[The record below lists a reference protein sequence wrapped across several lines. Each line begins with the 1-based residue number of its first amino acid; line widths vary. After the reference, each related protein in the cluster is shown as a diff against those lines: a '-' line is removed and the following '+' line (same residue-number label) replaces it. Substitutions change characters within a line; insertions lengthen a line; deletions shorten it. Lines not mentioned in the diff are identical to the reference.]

1 MSNLHV
7 KSTDTAIHRSEIPR
21 LDLLHS
27 FEAASRLLSFTLAG
41 EELFLTQSAVSRQ
54 IQQLEAH
61 LGVLLFERH
70 HRALVLTDAGLLLRR
85 AVIDTLARLR
95 DATTALRATAQPR
108 SSPAL
113 VSVTTTPGFASL
125 WLIPRLSRFTA
136 SHPDVDV
143 RVSATMDVL
152 DLTRSQI
159 DLAVR
164 FCPISDDLGAPL
176 FEESVLPMC
185 APALLKTGSHPAGA
199 HPLRKPTDLLHHTL
213 LAVDAPYLKDLTVD
227 WEPWI
232 QVMGLQ
238 KLQMKNT
245 IRFTQYA
252 DAVAAAIDGQGVVI
266 GRLPLLQEH
275 IKSKRLVAPF
285 RASVASRRGYYVRS
299 SSAAQKN
306 KNAQDFL
313 AWLRVE
319 ASSAQ

>member
-1 MSNLHV
+1 MSHLHV
-7 KSTDTAIHRSEIPR
+7 KSTDVAIHRSEIPR

-27 FEAASRLLSFTLAG
+27 FEAASRHLSFTLAG

-61 LGVLLFERH
+61 LGVALFLRH

-85 AVIDTLARLR
+85 ATLDTLARLR
-95 DATTALRATAQPR
+95 DATTALRATGAAKAA
-108 SSPAL
+108 PAL

-136 SHPDVDV
+136 THPAVDV
-143 RVSATMDVL
+143 RVSATLDVL
-152 DLTRSQI
+152 DLARSQI

-164 FCPISDDLGAPL
+164 FCPIEGSVGVPL

-185 APALLKTGSHPAGA
+185 APALLKGGA

-238 KLQMKNT
+238 KLQMKT
-245 IRFTQYA
+245 PFA
-252 DAVAAAIDGQGVVI
+252 
-266 GRLPLLQEH
+266 LPNMPMPWLQPLTG
-275 IKSKRLVAPF
+275 KVLSLVAC
-285 RASVASRRGYYVRS
+285 RCY
-299 SSAAQKN
+299 KN
-306 KNAQDFL
+306 TSKAND
-313 AWLRVE
+313 
-319 ASSAQ
+319 

>member
-7 KSTDTAIHRSEIPR
+7 KSSDAAIHRSEIPR

-27 FEAASRLLSFTLAG
+27 FEAASRLLSFTLAA

-61 LGVLLFERH
+61 LGVALFERH

-85 AVIDTLARLR
+85 TVIDTLARLR
-95 DATTALRATAQPR
+95 DATTALRAIAKPNAA
-108 SSPAL
+108 PAL

-136 SHPDVDV
+136 THPDVDV
-143 RVSATMDVL
+143 RVSATLDVL
-152 DLTRSQI
+152 DLARSQI

-164 FCPISDDLGAPL
+164 FCPISDGVGVPL

-185 APALLKTGSHPAGA
+185 APALLKLGA

-245 IRFTQYA
+245 IRFSQYA

-285 RASVASRRGYYVRS
+285 RASVASRRGYYVHS
-299 SSAAQKN
+299 SDAAQKN

-313 AWLRVE
+313 AWLRAE
-319 ASSAQ
+319 AMPEQPPHD

>member
-1 MSNLHV
+1 MNNLHV
-7 KSTDTAIHRSEIPR
+7 KSNDTTIHRSEIPR

-27 FEAASRLLSFTLAG
+27 FEAASRHLSFTLAG

-54 IQQLEAH
+54 MQQLEAH
-61 LGVLLFERH
+61 LGVTLFLRH
-70 HRALVLTDAGLLLRR
+70 HRALALTDAGLLLRR
-85 AVIDTLARLR
+85 TVIDTLARLR
-95 DATTALRATAQPR
+95 DATTLLRATAKPNNA
-108 SSPAL
+108 PAL

-136 SHPDVDV
+136 THQGVDV

-152 DLTRSQI
+152 DLSRSQI

-164 FCPISDDLGAPL
+164 FCPISDDLGVPL

-185 APALLKTGSHPAGA
+185 APSLLKAGA
-199 HPLRKPTDLLHHTL
+199 HPLRKPTDLVHHTL
-213 LAVDAPYLKDLTVD
+213 LAVEAPYLKDLTVD

-275 IKSKRLVAPF
+275 IKSKRLVTPF
-285 RASVASRRGYYVRS
+285 PSGVASRRGYYVHS
-299 SSAAQKN
+299 SEAAQRN
-306 KNAQDFL
+306 NHAQDFL
-313 AWLRVE
+313 AWLKAE
-319 ASSAQ
+319 ANLEQPPHG

>member
-1 MSNLHV
+1 MNYSHV

-61 LGVLLFERH
+61 LGVALFERH
-70 HRALVLTDAGLLLRR
+70 HRALMLTDAGLLLRR
-85 AVIDTLARLR
+85 TVVDTLARLR
-95 DATTALRATAQPR
+95 DATTLLRAVAKP
-108 SSPAL
+108 SAAPSM

-136 SHPDVDV
+136 THPAVDV
-143 RVSATMDVL
+143 RVSATLDVL
-152 DLTRSQI
+152 DLARSQI

-164 FCPISDDLGAPL
+164 FSQISDGLGIPL

-185 APALLKTGSHPAGA
+185 APELLKSGT

-213 LAVDAPYLKDLTVD
+213 LAASHSNDLSAD

-238 KLQMKNT
+238 KLQMKNS

-252 DAVAAAIDGQGVVI
+252 DAVTAAIGGQGVVI

-285 RASVASRRGYYVRS
+285 RASVASRRGYYVHCS
-299 SSAAQKN
+299 NAAQGN
-306 KNAQDFL
+306 IHAQDFL

-319 ASSAQ
+319 ASSQIAQIN

>member
-7 KSTDTAIHRSEIPR
+7 KSTDVAIHRSEIPR

-27 FEAASRLLSFTLAG
+27 FEAASRHLSFTLAG
-41 EELFLTQSAVSRQ
+41 EELFVTQSAVSRQ

-61 LGVLLFERH
+61 LGVALFERH

-85 AVIDTLARLR
+85 TTLDTLARLR
-95 DATTALRATAQPR
+95 DATTALRATAK
-108 SSPAL
+108 SSTAPAM

-136 SHPDVDV
+136 THPAVDV
-143 RVSATMDVL
+143 RVSATLDVL
-152 DLTRSQI
+152 DLARSQI

-164 FCPISDDLGAPL
+164 FCPIEDGLGVPL

-185 APALLKTGSHPAGA
+185 APALLKAGA

-285 RASVASRRGYYVRS
+285 RASVASRRGYYVHS
-299 SSAAQKN
+299 SEAAQSN
-306 KNAQDFL
+306 IHAQDFL
-313 AWLRVE
+313 AWLKVE
-319 ASSAQ
+319 AHARQPPRD